1 MADNKKYYYMRL
13 KENYFDSDEQKVLE
27 AMPNGYLYSNILLKL
42 YLKSLKRNG
51 LLMFTDKIPYNAQ
64 MIAAATQH
72 QVGTVEKAL
81 TIFKEL
87 GIIEVLDNG
96 AIYMADVQN
105 FVGQTSTEADRVR
118 DYRRKINDAKAQE
131 KDGCRNVQEMYEKST
146 PEIRDQRLEIRDQ
159 SLENRVVGVGEP
171 PATAAEAQTLESF
184 AANNLSG
191 FNSVCFEEFGEY
203 MKEFPDDMMIYAIK
217 EAGAHGKPYW
227 AYVRKILQRWQS
239 EHIVTLEQAKL
250 SERKPTPSTQ
260 PKAQTK
266 GDMNYTRHD
275 YNGSDYDWLKNNPNE
290 DLERLYGGG

>member
-27 AMPNGYLYSNILLKL
+27 AMPDGYLYSNILLKL

-81 TIFKEL
+81 EIFKEL

-105 FVGQTSTEADRVR
+105 FVGQASTEADRVR
-118 DYRRKINDAKAQE
+118 DYRLKISAAKALE
-131 KDGCRNVQEMYEKST
+131 NGGCTNVQEMYDKCT
-146 PEIRDQRLEIRDQ
+146 PEIRVQRLEIRDQ
-159 SLENRVVGVGEP
+159 STENKVGVGDL

-184 AANNLSG
+184 ASNNLSG

-203 MKEFPDDMMIYAIK
+203 MKEFPDDMIRYAIA

-227 AYVRKILQRWQS
+227 AYVRKILQRWQN
-239 EHIVTLEQAKL
+239 EHITTLEQAKL
-250 SERKPTPSTQ
+250 SDKKPVQAAQ
-260 PKAQTK
+260 PQTATK
-266 GDMNYTRHD
+266 VDMNYTQHD
-275 YNGSDYDWLKNNPNE
+275 YGSSDYDWLNNPNS
-290 DLERLYGGG
+290 DLERLYGGN